1 VSTGGRPIKSRT
13 SAAFALEAARLG
25 RLRMSLICDSRL
37 DKQKVKRAV
46 ECIDGLIDEIVY
58 FSEYDLNFLSAGQ
71 SEIKSAK
78 G

>member
-1 VSTGGRPIKSRT
+1 
-13 SAAFALEAARLG
+13 
-25 RLRMSLICDSRL
+25 MSLICDSRL
-37 DKQKVKRAV
+37 DKEKVKHAV

-71 SEIKSAK
+71 SEIKAAK